1 MIVPSIDIIGG
12 KAVQLRQGKEFVLES
27 ERDPVDLAREF
38 NRYGEVAVIDLDSA
52 MGKGNNRELIERICK
67 VADARVGGGIRDVET
82 GRALLRAGAKS
93 LIVGTKATPEFLSQF
108 PADRI
113 IVALDHVNE
122 EVVDKG
128 WTNSTGESIWERAS
142 RLEPYCSGF
151 LVTFVE
157 AEGGLGGLPASAA
170 AGLLEKLK
178 KHVTVAGGIASTSE
192 VSDISALGA
201 DVQVGMALYKGLV
214 DPVEAVV
221 QSVNFDTNGTGV
233 VPTVVQDMNGQV
245 LMLAYSSPESL
256 RRALKEGKGI
266 YYSRSR
272 QEIWE
277 KGLTSGATQQ
287 LVSCR
292 VDCDRDSLLFRI
304 EQTEGACHR
313 GSYSC
318 FGQATSARQFSVGQL
333 FSILQQRK
341 QEMPEGSYSVKLF
354 KDRRKLLKKLMEEA
368 HEVCTFESTENLR
381 WEIADLIY
389 FASLLAVDEG
399 VSWADIECELGGRAK

>member
-38 NRYGEVAVIDLDSA
+38 NRYGEVAVIDLDCA
-52 MGKGNNRELIERICK
+52 MEKGNNRQLIERICK
-67 VADARVGGGIRDVET
+67 VADVRVGGGIRDVET

-93 LIVGTKATPEFLSQF
+93 LIVGTKASPEFLSQF

-113 IVALDHVNE
+113 MVALDHVDE

-128 WTNSTGESIWERAS
+128 WTNATGESIWDRAS

-157 AEGGLGGLPASAA
+157 AEGGLGGLPASVAA
-170 AGLLEKLK
+170 NVVNKLK
-178 KHVTVAGGIASTSE
+178 RHVTVAGGIASTQE
-192 VSDISALGA
+192 VADISALGA

-221 QSVNFDTNGTGV
+221 QSINFATNGTGV
-233 VPTVVQDMNGQV
+233 VPTVVQDANGQV
-245 LMLAYSSPESL
+245 LMLAYSSPDSL
-256 RRALKEGKGI
+256 RKALREGKGV

-277 KGLTSGATQQ
+277 KGLTSGATQS
-287 LVSCR
+287 LIACR
-292 VDCDRDSLLFRI
+292 VDCDRDSLLFRV
-304 EQTEGACHR
+304 EQTDGACHR

-318 FGQATSARQFSVGQL
+318 FGQATSARQFSVRQL
-333 FSILQQRK
+333 FEVLSRRK
-341 QEMPEGSYSVKLF
+341 KDMPEGSYSATLF

-368 HEVCTFESTENLR
+368 HEVCTFNSTENLR
-381 WEIADLIY
+381 WEIADLLY

-399 VSWADIECELGGRAK
+399 VSWDDIECELGGRTK